1 MSHAEYVAKLDES
14 QLTNLIEQ
22 ATARREDIRQSGWVK
37 LWQVSIGWAN
47 VAWFSESDHA
57 AAVEFARTAVQERV
71 AKYPGKGI
79 EMEVS
84 LERFRPDDAANL
96 LKPLR
101 AASVGVGDPP

>member
-47 VAWFSESDHA
+47 VAWFAEEDRE
-57 AAVEFARTAVQERV
+57 AAVEFARNAVQEYA
-71 AKYPGKGI
+71 AKWPGKGV

-84 LERFRPDDAANL
+84 LERFRPTDAADL

-101 AASVGVGDPP
+101 PATTGAGGQP